1 MSPQDAALMKSLTSE
16 LEQLAEAVVFAEPS
30 DLPALAQLHTRFQEL
45 AQSIIGSGRH
55 PKSVGAVNA
64 AADIIEKIVLGD
76 VPNVV
81 VAWKSVG
88 QTIAALL
95 TVFRDG
101 RPEDE
106 TQFPFGSGVTLTLE
120 IQTQGGFEQTTKPE
134 QTQRAFRLSPQA
146 DEAIFAEFLSR
157 QTSVLQDMEASILAM
172 EKIAGKEVP
181 SELKRILHTLKGE
194 AALLGLTE
202 VEHLCHTT
210 EDILSREG
218 SGRAADFLFEVKDWL
233 SRSFAYYAGKDSAPE
248 SVAQLL
254 SKLEKEQDGKGDIS
268 HTSIGTATDE
278 KNAESDVIIIEADP
292 DLLKDFVAESEEH
305 LHNADVSL
313 LKLETD
319 AQNEDAINAV
329 FRAFHTI
336 KGVSGF
342 LDLKEVGSL
351 AHESENLLDKA
362 RKHDLVLAGPTMD
375 VVFDATDSLKKMIA
389 GLREYLAT
397 SQNPK
402 RDPTMPLLLDR
413 IRRAARGEQPASA
426 ALPMVPNKKL
436 GEILVAAGSVTAEN
450 LEAALAKQSAD
461 PGTMPLGEQLVQ
473 DGAVSAKDVAQAL
486 RAQKNSTRVVEVKE
500 SVKVD
505 ADRLDRLVDAVGEL
519 VIAEAMVSQSIQH
532 AANQEAG
539 LLRHLNQLDRITR
552 ELQEMATSLRMV
564 PVRATFQ
571 KMARLARDLSRKSG
585 KKLDFITVGED
596 TELDKTVVDRIGD
609 PLVHL
614 VRNAVDHGLEKD
626 ETARLAAGK
635 PESGR
640 VELRAYHK
648 GGNIYIEI
656 EDDGRGLNR
665 EAILKKA
672 REKHLLRPDETPP
685 DRDIWNL
692 IFEPG
697 FSTAEKVTDVSGRGV
712 GMDVVRKNIEALR
725 GSIDIRTKLGKGSVF
740 SLRLPLTLAIIDGL
754 VVQVAGERYILPT
767 LSVVCS
773 IRPKAEDLTTVVGKG
788 EMLKLHG
795 RLLPLF
801 RLERMF
807 STKDAQSDPTQAAA
821 VVVEAEGRRVAV
833 LVDTLLDRR
842 QIVIKS
848 LGEALQ
854 NLPGIAG
861 GAVMPDGRVG
871 LIVDVAGL
879 VKLAN
884 E

>member
-1 MSPQDAALMKSLTSE
+1 
-16 LEQLAEAVVFAEPS
+16 
-30 DLPALAQLHTRFQEL
+30 
-45 AQSIIGSGRH
+45 
-55 PKSVGAVNA
+55 
-64 AADIIEKIVLGD
+64 
-76 VPNVV
+76 
-81 VAWKSVG
+81 
-88 QTIAALL
+88 
-95 TVFRDG
+95 
-101 RPEDE
+101 
-106 TQFPFGSGVTLTLE
+106 
-120 IQTQGGFEQTTKPE
+120 
-134 QTQRAFRLSPQA
+134 
-146 DEAIFAEFLSR
+146 
-157 QTSVLQDMEASILAM
+157 
-172 EKIAGKEVP
+172 
-181 SELKRILHTLKGE
+181 
-194 AALLGLTE
+194 
-202 VEHLCHTT
+202 
-210 EDILSREG
+210 
-218 SGRAADFLFEVKDWL
+218 
-233 SRSFAYYAGKDSAPE
+233 
-248 SVAQLL
+248 
-254 SKLEKEQDGKGDIS
+254 
-268 HTSIGTATDE
+268 
-278 KNAESDVIIIEADP
+278 
-292 DLLKDFVAESEEH
+292 
-305 LHNADVSL
+305 
-313 LKLETD
+313 
-319 AQNEDAINAV
+319 
-329 FRAFHTI
+329 
-336 KGVSGF
+336 
-342 LDLKEVGSL
+342 
-351 AHESENLLDKA
+351 
-362 RKHDLVLAGPTMD
+362 
-375 VVFDATDSLKKMIA
+375 
-389 GLREYLAT
+389 
-397 SQNPK
+397 
-402 RDPTMPLLLDR
+402 
-413 IRRAARGEQPASA
+413 
-426 ALPMVPNKKL
+426 MVPNKKL